1 MSRLSS
7 PGDIALA
14 LIIVV
19 IVAYAG
25 GILFKRIFWDN
36 RS

>member
-1 MSRLSS
+1 MNHLAS
-7 PGDIALA
+7 PGDVALA
-14 LIIVV
+14 LIMFVSI
-19 IVAYAG
+19 AYAG

>member
-1 MSRLSS
+1 MNHLAS
-7 PGDIALA
+7 PGDVALA
-14 LIIVV
+14 LIMIV